1 MEHTFINQ
9 IEPGQQI
16 TDVYL
21 VKDPILRSTSRGD
34 LYIAMFLCDKTG
46 QINGRM
52 WQASEVIY
60 KALPKPGFVH
70 IKGRS
75 ELYQNN
81 LQLVVNTV
89 TPIDPEKINIDDFL
103 AQTSKDIDQMFAEVT
118 EIVGRIKNP
127 QLKAIAAEFLAD
139 DELMAK
145 FRKAP
150 GGIKLHHNAIG
161 GLLEHTHNMMRVAAT
176 ILPFYPKVQPDLVL
190 AGIFLHDMGKT
201 EELGYDMAFSYTDS
215 GQLIGHI
222 SATYLMINRKA
233 DALRAAGTKIDQEV
247 LDALSHIILTHH
259 GQYEFGS
266 PKLPATPE
274 AFMVCLIDDLDAKL
288 DQVTSAIENELG
300 EGNWTAW
307 RNALQTRLY
316 RKRID

>member
-1 MEHTFINQ
+1 MEHKFINQ

-139 DELMAK
+139 EDLMAK
-145 FRKAP
+145 F
-150 GGIKLHHNAIG
+150 
-161 GLLEHTHNMMRVAAT
+161 
-176 ILPFYPKVQPDLVL
+176 
-190 AGIFLHDMGKT
+190 
-201 EELGYDMAFSYTDS
+201 
-215 GQLIGHI
+215 
-222 SATYLMINRKA
+222 
-233 DALRAAGTKIDQEV
+233 
-247 LDALSHIILTHH
+247 
-259 GQYEFGS
+259 
-266 PKLPATPE
+266 
-274 AFMVCLIDDLDAKL
+274 
-288 DQVTSAIENELG
+288 
-300 EGNWTAW
+300 
-307 RNALQTRLY
+307 
-316 RKRID
+316 